1 MQHDHPLSQRKWSTE
16 RTVGVRLE
24 VTGEWGEGVGWRKFE
39 KEGVGNIG
47 WVFIK

>member
-1 MQHDHPLSQRKWSTE
+1 M
-16 RTVGVRLE
+16 GVRLE
-24 VTGEWGEGVGWRKFE
+24 VTGEWGEGGGGGRGGGGGGVGWRKFE